1 MSSTFDKRYSGAAY
15 AECFAEVRAELP
27 GRGLAWLDE
36 RRARAI
42 ARFAEEGFPS
52 PRVEAFKYTN
62 LAPLSRT
69 VYRPAPRRANGVA
82 LGDFAHLLVAGADAH
97 RLVFVDGYYRADLSQ
112 PGALESGIEVTTLAA
127 ALEADPGALE
137 RHFAATA
144 EDSAGEAS
152 AALVDLN
159 TALMTDG
166 AVIRLADGAQLEAP
180 IHLLFLAGP
189 GEGPRAHVV
198 RNLILAGAGSRVT
211 VLESHAGAAGQAYWG
226 HAVTEVVLGISARVR
241 HYKLQREGPE
251 AMHVAATEVRLAADA
266 IYESF
271 VLATG
276 GRLARNEI
284 SVILDGEGSDCRLG
298 GAILG
303 RGRQLLDATTWIDHA
318 KPGATSREIYKSVLD
333 DDAHGVF
340 QGKITVRPDA
350 QRSDAHQSSKN
361 LLLST
366 GAQVDTKPELEI
378 FADDVKCTHGA
389 TIGQLDAD
397 AMFYLK
403 SRGIDEVAARGVL
416 LFAFAQ
422 ASLDQVT
429 PEPLRDRL
437 QEILHDLLPGGHL
450 LRETT

>member
-1 MSSTFDKRYSGAAY
+1 MSSTLDKRYSGAAY

-42 ARFAEEGFPS
+42 ARFADAGFPS

-69 VYRPAPRRANGVA
+69 VYRPAPRRVNGVA
-82 LGDFAHLLVAGADAH
+82 PGDFAHLLLAGTEEH
-97 RLVFVDGYYRADLSQ
+97 RLVFVDGHYRADLSQ
-112 PGALESGIEVTTLAA
+112 PGAHASGIEVTSLAA
-127 ALEADPGALE
+127 ALEADPGALK
-137 RHFAATA
+137 RYFATA
-144 EDSAGEAS
+144 EEAS
-152 AALVDLN
+152 SALVDLN

-166 AVIRLADGAQLEAP
+166 AVIRLAEGAQLEAP

-198 RNLILAGAGSRVT
+198 RNLILAGAGSRAT
-211 VLESHAGAAGQAYWG
+211 VLESHAGAEGQAYWG
-226 HAVTEVVLGISARVR
+226 HAVTEVALGIGARVR

-251 AMHVAATEVRLAADA
+251 AVHVATTGVRLAAEA

-284 SVILDGEGSDCRLG
+284 SVTLEGEGSDCRLG
-298 GAILG
+298 GALLG

-318 KPGATSREIYKSVLD
+318 KPGATSREVYKSVLD

-366 GAQVDTKPELEI
+366 GARIDTKPELEI
-378 FADDVKCTHGA
+378 LADDVKCSHGA
-389 TIGQLDAD
+389 TVGELDGEAV
-397 AMFYLK
+397 FYLR
-403 SRGIDEVAARGVL
+403 SRGLDEGAARRLLIEAFVADVFDEVEDETVREHMRRLTAAWLPGAARMKE
-416 LFAFAQ
+416 
-422 ASLDQVT
+422 AS
-429 PEPLRDRL
+429 R
-437 QEILHDLLPGGHL
+437 
-450 LRETT
+450 